1 MTKKYD
7 IMWSEELDST
17 NEEARRR
24 ISDLDNLSVLSVER
38 QTAGRGQRGNS
49 WRSAPGENLTF
60 SIILKF
66 RTCDSLSDDA
76 AMPSL
81 KAADQFILSE
91 ISSLAIV
98 RLLENHGIKAS
109 VKWPNDIYV
118 GSCKVCGMLI
128 ENSLRG
134 SSVSSSIIGIGLNVN
149 QRNFDVS
156 LPNPTSMLLEAMKQ
170 EYFPAIA
177 VNHLDKLYVNTRDYI
192 PQFDL
197 PALLD
202 EFMNIFVNFIDRFM
216 DDRQD
221 SFDELRDEYLS
232 HLWRLNETARFIDY
246 TVLPSGHSD
255 KPVVTGITDIA
266 GKEFTG
272 IIRGLSPIGH
282 LLVEDLDAVALRE
295 FSFKEIGYIL

>member
-1 MTKKYD
+1 MPNCIFTPRINNKIHTMTKKYD
-7 IMWSEELDST
+7 IIWSEELDST

-24 ISDLDNLSVLSVER
+24 ISELDNLSVLSVER
-38 QTAGRGQRGNS
+38 QTAGRGQRGNR
-49 WRSAPGENLTF
+49 WISAAGENLTF

-66 RTCDSLSDDA
+66 LTGDA
-76 AMPSL
+76 ASAESAGDSAVLPQL
-81 KAADQFILSE
+81 KAKDQFVLSE
-91 ISSLAIV
+91 ISSLALV
-98 RLLENHGIKAS
+98 RLLENHGIRAS
-109 VKWPNDIYV
+109 VKWPNDIYI

-128 ENSLRG
+128 ENSILG

-156 LPNPTSMLLEAMKQ
+156 LPNPTSMLLEDMKK
-170 EYFPAIA
+170 E
-177 VNHLDKLYVNTRDYI
+177 
-192 PQFDL
+192 FDL

-282 LLVEDLDAVALRE
+282 LLVEDLDAIALRE

>member
-49 WRSAPGENLTF
+49 WKSAPGENLTF

-66 RTCDSLSDDA
+66 RKGDASSDESSCDSAVL
-76 AMPSL
+76 PQL
-81 KAADQFILSE
+81 KAVDQFVLSE
-91 ISSLAIV
+91 ISSLALV
-98 RLLENHGIKAS
+98 RLLENHGIRAS
-109 VKWPNDIYV
+109 VKWPNDIYI

-128 ENSLRG
+128 ENSIHG

-156 LPNPTSMLLEAMKQ
+156 LPNPTSMLLEDMKK
-170 EYFPAIA
+170 E
-177 VNHLDKLYVNTRDYI
+177 
-192 PQFDL
+192 FDL

-282 LLVEDLDAVALRE
+282 LLVEDLDAIALRE

>member
-7 IMWSEELDST
+7 IIWSEELDST

-66 RTCDSLSDDA
+66 RKGDASL
-76 AMPSL
+76 PQL
-81 KAADQFILSE
+81 KATDQFVLSE
-91 ISSLAIV
+91 ISSLALV
-98 RLLENHGIKAS
+98 RLLENHGIRAS
-109 VKWPNDIYV
+109 VKWPNDIYI

-128 ENSLRG
+128 ENSILG

-149 QRNFDVS
+149 QRNFDIS
-156 LPNPTSMLLEAMKQ
+156 LPNPTSMLLEAMKK
-170 EYFPAIA
+170 E
-177 VNHLDKLYVNTRDYI
+177 
-192 PQFDL
+192 FDL
-197 PALLD
+197 KALLE
-202 EFMNIFVNFIDRFM
+202 EFMDIFVTVIERFM
-216 DDRQD
+216 DDRQN
-221 SFDELRDEYLS
+221 SFEELRDEYLS

-255 KPVVTGITDIA
+255 KPVVTGITDTA

-272 IIRGLSPIGH
+272 IIRGLSPVGN
-282 LLVEDLDAVALRE
+282 LLVEDLDAIALRE
-295 FSFKEIGYIL
+295 FSFKEIGCIL

>member
-24 ISDLDNLSVLSVER
+24 ISELDNLSVLSVER
-38 QTAGRGQRGNS
+38 QTSGRGQRGNR
-49 WRSAPGENLTF
+49 WISAAGENLTF

-66 RTCDSLSDDA
+66 RTGDA
-76 AMPSL
+76 ASAESAGDSAVLPQL
-81 KAADQFILSE
+81 KAKDQFVLSE
-91 ISSLAIV
+91 ISSLALV
-98 RLLENHGIKAS
+98 RLLENHGIRAS
-109 VKWPNDIYV
+109 VKWPNDIYI

-128 ENSLRG
+128 ENSLLG

-156 LPNPTSMLLEAMKQ
+156 LPNPTSMLLEDMKK
-170 EYFPAIA
+170 E
-177 VNHLDKLYVNTRDYI
+177 
-192 PQFDL
+192 FDL

-221 SFDELRDEYLS
+221 SFDVLRENYLS
-232 HLWRLNETARFIDY
+232 HLWRLNEPARFIDY

-272 IIRGLSPIGH
+272 IIRGLSPVGH
-282 LLVEDLDAVALRE
+282 LLVEDLDAIALRE

>member
-49 WRSAPGENLTF
+49 WKSAPGENLTF

-66 RTCDSLSDDA
+66 RKGDASSDESSCDSAVL
-76 AMPSL
+76 PQL
-81 KAADQFILSE
+81 KAVDQFVLSE
-91 ISSLAIV
+91 ISSLALV
-98 RLLENHGIKAS
+98 RLLENHGIRAS
-109 VKWPNDIYV
+109 VKWPNDIYI

-128 ENSLRG
+128 ENSILG

-156 LPNPTSMLLEAMKQ
+156 LPNPTSMLLEDMKK
-170 EYFPAIA
+170 E
-177 VNHLDKLYVNTRDYI
+177 
-192 PQFDL
+192 FDL

-221 SFDELRDEYLS
+221 SFDVLRENYLS
-232 HLWRLNETARFIDY
+232 HLWRLNEPARFIDY

-282 LLVEDLDAVALRE
+282 LLVEDLDAIALRE
-295 FSFKEIGYIL
+295 FSFKEIGYII

>member
-7 IMWSEELDST
+7 IIWSEELDST

-66 RTCDSLSDDA
+66 RKGDASSEESSGDSASL
-76 AMPSL
+76 PQL
-81 KAADQFILSE
+81 KATDQFVLSE
-91 ISSLAIV
+91 ISSLALV
-98 RLLENHGIKAS
+98 RLLENHGIRAS
-109 VKWPNDIYV
+109 VKWPNDIYI

-128 ENSLRG
+128 ENSILG

-156 LPNPTSMLLEAMKQ
+156 LLNPTSMLLEAMKK
-170 EYFPAIA
+170 E
-177 VNHLDKLYVNTRDYI
+177 
-192 PQFDL
+192 FDL
-197 PALLD
+197 KALLE

-255 KPVVTGITDIA
+255 KPVVTGITDA
-266 GKEFTG
+266 TGREFTG
-272 IIRGLSPIGH
+272 IIRGLSPVGN
-282 LLVEDLDAVALRE
+282 LLVEDLDAIALRE
-295 FSFKEIGYIL
+295 FSFKEIGCIL

>member
-7 IMWSEELDST
+7 IIWSEELDST

-66 RTCDSLSDDA
+66 RKGDASSEESSGDSATL
-76 AMPSL
+76 PQL
-81 KAADQFILSE
+81 KATDQFVLSE
-91 ISSLAIV
+91 ISSLALV
-98 RLLENHGIKAS
+98 RLLENHGIRAS
-109 VKWPNDIYV
+109 VKWPNDIYI

-128 ENSLRG
+128 ENSILG

-156 LPNPTSMLLEAMKQ
+156 LPNPTSMLLEAMKK
-170 EYFPAIA
+170 E
-177 VNHLDKLYVNTRDYI
+177 
-192 PQFDL
+192 FDL
-197 PALLD
+197 KALLK
-202 EFMNIFVNFIDRFM
+202 EFMDIFVTVIDRFM
-216 DDRQD
+216 DDRQN
-221 SFDELRDEYLS
+221 SFEELRDEYLS

-246 TVLPSGHSD
+246 TALPSGHSD
-255 KPVVTGITDIA
+255 KPVVTGITDA
-266 GKEFTG
+266 TGREFTG
-272 IIRGLSPIGH
+272 IIRGLSPVGN
-282 LLVEDLDAVALRE
+282 LLVEDLDAIALRE
-295 FSFKEIGYIL
+295 FGFKDIGYIL

>member
-1 MTKKYD
+1 MPNCIFTPRINNKIHTMTKKYD
-7 IMWSEELDST
+7 IIWSEELDST

-24 ISDLDNLSVLSVER
+24 ISELDNLSVLSVER

-49 WRSAPGENLTF
+49 WRSTPGENLTF

-66 RTCDSLSDDA
+66 RKGDASSEESSCDSAVL
-76 AMPSL
+76 PQL
-81 KAADQFILSE
+81 KAKDQFVLSE
-91 ISSLAIV
+91 ISSLALV
-98 RLLENHGIKAS
+98 RLLENHGIRAS
-109 VKWPNDIYV
+109 VKWPNDIYI

-128 ENSLRG
+128 ENSILG

-156 LPNPTSMLLEAMKQ
+156 LPNPTSMLLEDMKK
-170 EYFPAIA
+170 E
-177 VNHLDKLYVNTRDYI
+177 
-192 PQFDL
+192 FDL

-272 IIRGLSPIGH
+272 IIRGLSPIGN
-282 LLVEDLDAVALRE
+282 LLVEDIKANSVKE
-295 FSFKEIGYIL
+295 FAFKEISYIL

>member
-1 MTKKYD
+1 MPNCIFTPRINNKIHTMTKKYD

-49 WRSAPGENLTF
+49 WKSAPGENLTF

-66 RTCDSLSDDA
+66 RKGDASSDESSCDSAVL
-76 AMPSL
+76 PQL
-81 KAADQFILSE
+81 KAVDQFVLSE
-91 ISSLAIV
+91 ISSLALV
-98 RLLENHGIKAS
+98 RLLENHGIRAS
-109 VKWPNDIYV
+109 VKWPNDIYI

-128 ENSLRG
+128 ENSIHG

-156 LPNPTSMLLEAMKQ
+156 LPNPTSMLLEDMKK
-170 EYFPAIA
+170 E
-177 VNHLDKLYVNTRDYI
+177 
-192 PQFDL
+192 FDL

-221 SFDELRDEYLS
+221 SFDVLRENYLS
-232 HLWRLNETARFIDY
+232 HLWRLNEPARFIDY

-282 LLVEDLDAVALRE
+282 LLVEDLDAIALRE
-295 FSFKEIGYIL
+295 FSFKEIGYII

>member
-7 IMWSEELDST
+7 IIWSEELDST

-49 WRSAPGENLTF
+49 WKSAPGENLTF

-66 RTCDSLSDDA
+66 RKGDASSDESSCDSAVL
-76 AMPSL
+76 PQL
-81 KAADQFILSE
+81 KAVDQFVLSE
-91 ISSLAIV
+91 ILSLALV
-98 RLLENHGIKAS
+98 RLLENHGIRAS
-109 VKWPNDIYV
+109 VKWPNDIYI

-128 ENSLRG
+128 ENSILG

-156 LPNPTSMLLEAMKQ
+156 LPNPTSMLLEAMKK
-170 EYFPAIA
+170 EY
-177 VNHLDKLYVNTRDYI
+177 
-192 PQFDL
+192 DL
-197 PALLD
+197 KSLLD

-221 SFDELRDEYLS
+221 SFDELRDEYIS

-246 TVLPSGHSD
+246 TVLPSGHSE

-272 IIRGLSPIGH
+272 IIRGLSPNGH
-282 LLVEDLDAVALRE
+282 LLVEDLDAIALRE

>member
-7 IMWSEELDST
+7 IIWSEELDST
-17 NEEARRR
+17 NDEARRR

-49 WRSAPGENLTF
+49 WKSAPGENLTF

-66 RTCDSLSDDA
+66 RKGDASSDESSCDSAVL
-76 AMPSL
+76 PQL
-81 KAADQFILSE
+81 KAVDQFVLSE
-91 ISSLAIV
+91 ISSLV
-98 RLLENHGIKAS
+98 LLRLLENHGIRAS
-109 VKWPNDIYV
+109 VKWPNDIYI

-128 ENSLRG
+128 ENSILG

-156 LPNPTSMLLEAMKQ
+156 LPNPTSMLLEDMKK
-170 EYFPAIA
+170 E
-177 VNHLDKLYVNTRDYI
+177 
-192 PQFDL
+192 FDL

-246 TVLPSGHSD
+246 TVLPSGYSD

-282 LLVEDLDAVALRE
+282 LLVEDLDAIALRE

>member
-7 IMWSEELDST
+7 IIWSEELDST

-66 RTCDSLSDDA
+66 RKGDASSEESSGDSDSL
-76 AMPSL
+76 PQL
-81 KAADQFILSE
+81 KATDQFVLSE
-91 ISSLAIV
+91 ISSLALV
-98 RLLENHGIKAS
+98 RLLENHGIRAS
-109 VKWPNDIYV
+109 VKWPNDIYI

-128 ENSLRG
+128 ENSLRR

-156 LPNPTSMLLEAMKQ
+156 LPNPTSMLLEDMKK
-170 EYFPAIA
+170 EY
-177 VNHLDKLYVNTRDYI
+177 
-192 PQFDL
+192 DL
-197 PALLD
+197 KTLLD

-221 SFDELRDEYLS
+221 SFDELRDEYIS

-272 IIRGLSPIGH
+272 TIRGLSPVGN
-282 LLVEDLDAVALRE
+282 LLVEEHTTGQIRE
-295 FSFKEIGYIL
+295 FGFKEIGYIL

>member
-7 IMWSEELDST
+7 IIWSEELDST

-66 RTCDSLSDDA
+66 RKGDASSEESSGDSATL
-76 AMPSL
+76 PQL
-81 KAADQFILSE
+81 KATDQFVLSE
-91 ISSLAIV
+91 ISSLALV
-98 RLLENHGIKAS
+98 RLLENHGIRAS
-109 VKWPNDIYV
+109 VKWPNDIYI

-128 ENSLRG
+128 ENSILG

-156 LPNPTSMLLEAMKQ
+156 LPNPTSMLLEAMKK
-170 EYFPAIA
+170 E
-177 VNHLDKLYVNTRDYI
+177 
-192 PQFDL
+192 FDL
-197 PALLD
+197 KALLK
-202 EFMNIFVNFIDRFM
+202 EFMDIFVTVIDRFM
-216 DDRQD
+216 DDRQN
-221 SFDELRDEYLS
+221 SFEELRDEYLS

-246 TVLPSGHSD
+246 TALPSGHSD
-255 KPVVTGITDIA
+255 KPVVTGITDAA

-272 IIRGLSPIGH
+272 IIRGLSPVGN
-282 LLVEDLDAVALRE
+282 LLVEDLDAIALRE
-295 FSFKEIGYIL
+295 FGFKDIGYIL

>member
-66 RTCDSLSDDA
+66 RKGDASSDESSCDSAVL
-76 AMPSL
+76 PQL
-81 KAADQFILSE
+81 KATEQFVLSE
-91 ISSLAIV
+91 ISSLALV
-98 RLLENHGIKAS
+98 RLLENHGIRAS
-109 VKWPNDIYV
+109 VKWPNDIYI

-128 ENSLRG
+128 ENSILG
-134 SSVSSSIIGIGLNVN
+134 SLVSSSIIGIGLNVN
-149 QRNFDVS
+149 QRNFDIS
-156 LPNPTSMLLEAMKQ
+156 LPNPTSMLLEAMKK
-170 EYFPAIA
+170 EY
-177 VNHLDKLYVNTRDYI
+177 
-192 PQFDL
+192 DL
-197 PALLD
+197 KSLLE
-202 EFMNIFVNFIDRFM
+202 EFMDIFVSFIDRFM

-221 SFDELRDEYLS
+221 SFDELRDEYIS

>member
-1 MTKKYD
+1 MPNCIFTPRINNKIHTMTKKYD
-7 IMWSEELDST
+7 IIWSEELDST

-24 ISDLDNLSVLSVER
+24 ISELDNLSVLSVER

-49 WRSAPGENLTF
+49 WRSTPGENLTF

-66 RTCDSLSDDA
+66 RKGDASSEESSCDSAVL
-76 AMPSL
+76 PQL
-81 KAADQFILSE
+81 KAKDQFVLSE
-91 ISSLAIV
+91 ISSLALV
-98 RLLENHGIKAS
+98 RLLENHGIRAS
-109 VKWPNDIYV
+109 VKWPNDIYI

-128 ENSLRG
+128 ENSILG

-156 LPNPTSMLLEAMKQ
+156 LPNPTSMLLEAMKK
-170 EYFPAIA
+170 EY
-177 VNHLDKLYVNTRDYI
+177 
-192 PQFDL
+192 DL
-197 PALLD
+197 KSLLD

-255 KPVVTGITDIA
+255 KPVVTGITDIV

-272 IIRGLSPIGH
+272 IIRGLSPVGH
-282 LLVEDLDAVALRE
+282 LLVEDFDAIALRE

>member
-66 RTCDSLSDDA
+66 RKGEASSDESSCDSAVL
-76 AMPSL
+76 PQL
-81 KAADQFILSE
+81 KAVDQFVLSE
-91 ISSLAIV
+91 ISSLALV
-98 RLLENHGIKAS
+98 RLLENHGIRAS
-109 VKWPNDIYV
+109 VKWPNDIYI

-128 ENSLRG
+128 ENSILG

-156 LPNPTSMLLEAMKQ
+156 LPNPTSMLLEDMKK
-170 EYFPAIA
+170 EY
-177 VNHLDKLYVNTRDYI
+177 
-192 PQFDL
+192 DL
-197 PALLD
+197 KSLLD
-202 EFMNIFVNFIDRFM
+202 EFMDIFVSFIDRFM
-216 DDRQD
+216 EDRQD

-282 LLVEDLDAVALRE
+282 LLVEDLDAIALRE

>member
-7 IMWSEELDST
+7 IIWSEELDST
-17 NEEARRR
+17 NDEARRR

-49 WRSAPGENLTF
+49 WKSAPGENLTF

-66 RTCDSLSDDA
+66 RKGDASSDESSCDSAVL
-76 AMPSL
+76 PQL
-81 KAADQFILSE
+81 KAVDQFVLSE
-91 ISSLAIV
+91 ISSLV
-98 RLLENHGIKAS
+98 LLRLLENHGIMAS
-109 VKWPNDIYV
+109 VKWPNDIYI

-128 ENSLRG
+128 ENSILG

-156 LPNPTSMLLEAMKQ
+156 LPNPTSMLLEVTKQ
-170 EYFPAIA
+170 
-177 VNHLDKLYVNTRDYI
+177 KC
-192 PQFDL
+192 L
-197 PALLD
+197 PASRYDLKSLLND
-202 EFMNIFVNFIDRFM
+202 FM
-216 DDRQD
+216 DIFLTLINRYMIDRQD
-221 SFDELRDEYLS
+221 SFDELRKNYLS
-232 HLWRLNETARFIDY
+232 HLWRLNEPARFIDY
-246 TVLPSGHSD
+246 TVLPSGYSD

-282 LLVEDLDAVALRE
+282 LLVEDLDAITLRE

>member
-7 IMWSEELDST
+7 IIWSEELDST

-66 RTCDSLSDDA
+66 RKGDASSEESSGDSASL
-76 AMPSL
+76 PQL
-81 KAADQFILSE
+81 KATDQFVLSE
-91 ISSLAIV
+91 ISSLALV
-98 RLLENHGIKAS
+98 RLLENHGIRAS
-109 VKWPNDIYV
+109 VKWPNDIYI

-128 ENSLRG
+128 ENSLLG

-156 LPNPTSMLLEAMKQ
+156 LPNPTSMLLEAMKK
-170 EYFPAIA
+170 E
-177 VNHLDKLYVNTRDYI
+177 
-192 PQFDL
+192 FDL
-197 PALLD
+197 KALLEELMD
-202 EFMNIFVNFIDRFM
+202 IFVTVIDRFM
-216 DDRQD
+216 DDRQN
-221 SFDELRDEYLS
+221 SFEELRDEYLS

-255 KPVVTGITDIA
+255 KPVVTGITDAA
-266 GKEFTG
+266 GREFTG
-272 IIRGLSPIGH
+272 IIRGLSPVGN
-282 LLVEDLDAVALRE
+282 LLVEDFDAIALRE
-295 FSFKEIGYIL
+295 FSFKEIGCIL

>member
-1 MTKKYD
+1 MPNCIFTPRINNKIHTMTKKYD
-7 IMWSEELDST
+7 IIWSEELDST

-24 ISDLDNLSVLSVER
+24 ISELDNLSVLSVER
-38 QTAGRGQRGNS
+38 QTAGRGQRGNR
-49 WRSAPGENLTF
+49 WISAAGENLTF

-66 RTCDSLSDDA
+66 LTGDA
-76 AMPSL
+76 ASAESAGDSAVLPQL
-81 KAADQFILSE
+81 KAKDQFVLSE
-91 ISSLAIV
+91 ISSLALV
-98 RLLENHGIKAS
+98 RLLENHGIRAS
-109 VKWPNDIYV
+109 VKWPNDIYI

-128 ENSLRG
+128 ENSIHG

-156 LPNPTSMLLEAMKQ
+156 LPNPTSMLLEDMKK
-170 EYFPAIA
+170 E
-177 VNHLDKLYVNTRDYI
+177 
-192 PQFDL
+192 FDL

-221 SFDELRDEYLS
+221 SFDELRDEYIS

-282 LLVEDLDAVALRE
+282 LLVEDLDAIALRE
-295 FSFKEIGYIL
+295 FSFKEIGYII

>member
-7 IMWSEELDST
+7 IIWSEELDST

-66 RTCDSLSDDA
+66 RKGDASSEESSGDSATL
-76 AMPSL
+76 PQL
-81 KAADQFILSE
+81 KATDQFLLSE
-91 ISSLAIV
+91 ISSLALV
-98 RLLENHGIKAS
+98 RLLENHGIRAS
-109 VKWPNDIYV
+109 VKWPNDIYI

-128 ENSLRG
+128 ENSILG

-156 LPNPTSMLLEAMKQ
+156 LPNPTSMLLEAMKK
-170 EYFPAIA
+170 E
-177 VNHLDKLYVNTRDYI
+177 
-192 PQFDL
+192 FDL
-197 PALLD
+197 KALLE
-202 EFMNIFVNFIDRFM
+202 EFMDIFVTVIDRFM
-216 DDRQD
+216 DDRQN
-221 SFDELRDEYLS
+221 SFEELRDEYLS

-255 KPVVTGITDIA
+255 KPVVTGITDA
-266 GKEFTG
+266 TGREFTG
-272 IIRGLSPIGH
+272 IIRGLSPVGN
-282 LLVEDLDAVALRE
+282 LLVEDLDAIALRE
-295 FSFKEIGYIL
+295 FSFKEIGCIL

>member
-49 WRSAPGENLTF
+49 WKSAPGENLTF

-66 RTCDSLSDDA
+66 RKGDASSDESSCDSAVL
-76 AMPSL
+76 PQL
-81 KAADQFILSE
+81 KAVDQFVLSE
-91 ISSLAIV
+91 ISSLALV
-98 RLLENHGIKAS
+98 RLLENHGIRAS
-109 VKWPNDIYV
+109 VKWPNDIYI

-128 ENSLRG
+128 ENSIHG

-156 LPNPTSMLLEAMKQ
+156 LPNPTSMLLEDMKK
-170 EYFPAIA
+170 E
-177 VNHLDKLYVNTRDYI
+177 
-192 PQFDL
+192 FDL

-221 SFDELRDEYLS
+221 SFDELRDEYIS

-282 LLVEDLDAVALRE
+282 LLVEDLDAIALRE
-295 FSFKEIGYIL
+295 FSFKEIGYII

>member
-1 MTKKYD
+1 MQNAIGIFTTRTNNKIHTMTKKYD
-7 IMWSEELDST
+7 IIWSEELDST

-66 RTCDSLSDDA
+66 RKGDASSDESSCDSAVL
-76 AMPSL
+76 PQL
-81 KAADQFILSE
+81 KATEQFVLSE
-91 ISSLAIV
+91 ISSLALV
-98 RLLENHGIKAS
+98 RLLENHGIRAS
-109 VKWPNDIYV
+109 VKWPNDIYI

-128 ENSLRG
+128 ENSILG
-134 SSVSSSIIGIGLNVN
+134 SLVSSSIIGIGLNVN
-149 QRNFDVS
+149 QRNFDIS
-156 LPNPTSMLLEAMKQ
+156 LPNPTSMLLEAMKK
-170 EYFPAIA
+170 EY
-177 VNHLDKLYVNTRDYI
+177 
-192 PQFDL
+192 DL
-197 PALLD
+197 KSLLE
-202 EFMNIFVNFIDRFM
+202 EFMDIFVSFIDRFM

-221 SFDELRDEYLS
+221 SFDELRDEYIS

>member
-7 IMWSEELDST
+7 IIWSEELDST
-17 NEEARRR
+17 NDEARRR

-49 WRSAPGENLTF
+49 WKSAPGENLTF

-66 RTCDSLSDDA
+66 RKGDASSDESSCGSA
-76 AMPSL
+76 VLPQL
-81 KAADQFILSE
+81 KAVDQFVLSE
-91 ISSLAIV
+91 ISSLV
-98 RLLENHGIKAS
+98 LLRLLENHGIMAS
-109 VKWPNDIYV
+109 VKWPNDIYI

-128 ENSLRG
+128 ENSILG

-156 LPNPTSMLLEAMKQ
+156 LPNPTSMLLEDMKK
-170 EYFPAIA
+170 E
-177 VNHLDKLYVNTRDYI
+177 
-192 PQFDL
+192 FDL

-246 TVLPSGHSD
+246 TVLPSGYSD

-282 LLVEDLDAVALRE
+282 LLVEDLDAIALRE

>member
-1 MTKKYD
+1 MQNAIGIFTSRTNNKIHTMTKKYD
-7 IMWSEELDST
+7 IIWSEELDST

-24 ISDLDNLSVLSVER
+24 ISELDNLSVLSVER
-38 QTAGRGQRGNS
+38 QTAGRGQRGNR
-49 WRSAPGENLTF
+49 WISAAGENLTF

-66 RTCDSLSDDA
+66 RTGDA
-76 AMPSL
+76 ASAESAGDSAVLPQL
-81 KAADQFILSE
+81 KAKDQFVLSE
-91 ISSLAIV
+91 ISSLALV
-98 RLLENHGIKAS
+98 RLLENHGIRAS
-109 VKWPNDIYV
+109 VKWPNDIYI

-128 ENSLRG
+128 ENSLLG

-156 LPNPTSMLLEAMKQ
+156 LPNPTSMLLEDMKK
-170 EYFPAIA
+170 E
-177 VNHLDKLYVNTRDYI
+177 
-192 PQFDL
+192 FDL

-221 SFDELRDEYLS
+221 SFDVLRENYLS
-232 HLWRLNETARFIDY
+232 HLWRLNEPARFIDY

-266 GKEFTG
+266 GREFTG
-272 IIRGLSPIGH
+272 NIRGLSPIGH

>member
-66 RTCDSLSDDA
+66 RKGDASSDESSCDSAVL
-76 AMPSL
+76 PQL
-81 KAADQFILSE
+81 KATEQFVLSE
-91 ISSLAIV
+91 ISSLALV
-98 RLLENHGIKAS
+98 RLLENHGIRAS
-109 VKWPNDIYV
+109 VKWPNDIYI

-128 ENSLRG
+128 ENSILG
-134 SSVSSSIIGIGLNVN
+134 SLVSSSIIGIGLNVN
-149 QRNFDVS
+149 QRNFDIS
-156 LPNPTSMLLEAMKQ
+156 LPNPTSMLLEAMKK
-170 EYFPAIA
+170 EY
-177 VNHLDKLYVNTRDYI
+177 
-192 PQFDL
+192 DL
-197 PALLD
+197 KSLLE
-202 EFMNIFVNFIDRFM
+202 EFMDIFVSFIDRFM

-221 SFDELRDEYLS
+221 SFDELRDEYIS

-255 KPVVTGITDIA
+255 KPVVTGITDA
-266 GKEFTG
+266 TGREFTG
-272 IIRGLSPIGH
+272 IIRGLSPVGN
-282 LLVEDLDAVALRE
+282 LLVEDLDAIAIRE
-295 FSFKEIGYIL
+295 FGFKDIGYIL

>member
-7 IMWSEELDST
+7 IIWSEELDST
-17 NEEARRR
+17 NDEARRR
-24 ISDLDNLSVLSVER
+24 ISDLDNLSVLSALS

-49 WRSAPGENLTF
+49 WSSEVGQNLTF
-60 SIILKF
+60 SIVIKF
-66 RTCDSLSDDA
+66 MSGTDTLYDDRSVHETL
-76 AMPSL
+76 PPL
-81 KAADQFILSE
+81 KASDQFVISE
-91 ISSLAIV
+91 IAALSV
-98 RLLENHGIKAS
+98 VELLKTLGVKSEI
-109 VKWPNDIYV
+109 KWPNDIYV
-118 GSCKVCGMLI
+118 GSKKICGMLI

-134 SSVSSSIIGIGLNVN
+134 NHVNSSIIGIGLNVN

-156 LPNPTSMLLEAMKQ
+156 LPNPTSMLLEVTKQ
-170 EYFPAIA
+170 
-177 VNHLDKLYVNTRDYI
+177 KC
-192 PQFDL
+192 L
-197 PALLD
+197 PASRYDLKSLLND
-202 EFMNIFVNFIDRFM
+202 FM
-216 DDRQD
+216 DIFLTLINRYMIDRQD

-246 TVLPSGHSD
+246 TVLPSGYSD

-282 LLVEDLDAVALRE
+282 LLVEDLDAIALRE

>member
-1 MTKKYD
+1 MPNCIFTPRINNKIHTMTKKYD
-7 IMWSEELDST
+7 IIWSEELDST

-24 ISDLDNLSVLSVER
+24 ISELDNLSVLSVER
-38 QTAGRGQRGNS
+38 QTAGRGQRGNR
-49 WRSAPGENLTF
+49 WISAAGENLTF

-66 RTCDSLSDDA
+66 LTGDA
-76 AMPSL
+76 ASAESAGDSAVLPQL
-81 KAADQFILSE
+81 KAKDQFVLSE
-91 ISSLAIV
+91 ISSLALV
-98 RLLENHGIKAS
+98 RLLENHGIRAS
-109 VKWPNDIYV
+109 VKWPNDIYI

-128 ENSLRG
+128 ENSIHG

-156 LPNPTSMLLEAMKQ
+156 LPNPTSMLLEDMKK
-170 EYFPAIA
+170 E
-177 VNHLDKLYVNTRDYI
+177 
-192 PQFDL
+192 FDL

-282 LLVEDLDAVALRE
+282 LLVEDLDAIALRE

>member
-7 IMWSEELDST
+7 IIWSEELDST

-60 SIILKF
+60 SIVLKF
-66 RTCDSLSDDA
+66 RKGDASSDESSCDSAVL
-76 AMPSL
+76 PQL
-81 KAADQFILSE
+81 KAVDQFVLSE
-91 ISSLAIV
+91 ISSLALV
-98 RLLENHGIKAS
+98 RLLENHGIRAS
-109 VKWPNDIYV
+109 VKWPNDIYI

-128 ENSLRG
+128 ENSILG

-156 LPNPTSMLLEAMKQ
+156 LPNPTSMLLEDMKK
-170 EYFPAIA
+170 E
-177 VNHLDKLYVNTRDYI
+177 
-192 PQFDL
+192 FDL

-221 SFDELRDEYLS
+221 SFDELREEYLS

-272 IIRGLSPIGH
+272 IIRGLSPVGH
-282 LLVEDLDAVALRE
+282 LLVEDLDAITLRE

>member
-66 RTCDSLSDDA
+66 RKGDASSDESSCDSAVL
-76 AMPSL
+76 PQL
-81 KAADQFILSE
+81 KATEQFVLSE
-91 ISSLAIV
+91 ISSLALV
-98 RLLENHGIKAS
+98 RLLENHGIRAS
-109 VKWPNDIYV
+109 VKWPNDIYI

-128 ENSLRG
+128 ENSILG
-134 SSVSSSIIGIGLNVN
+134 SLVSSSIIGIGLNVN
-149 QRNFDVS
+149 QRNFDIS
-156 LPNPTSMLLEAMKQ
+156 LPNPTSMLLEAMKK
-170 EYFPAIA
+170 EY
-177 VNHLDKLYVNTRDYI
+177 
-192 PQFDL
+192 DL
-197 PALLD
+197 KSLLE
-202 EFMNIFVNFIDRFM
+202 EFMDIFVSFIDRFM

-221 SFDELRDEYLS
+221 SFDELRDEYIS

-255 KPVVTGITDIA
+255 KPVVTGITDA
-266 GKEFTG
+266 TGREFTG
-272 IIRGLSPIGH
+272 IIRGLSPVGN
-282 LLVEDLDAVALRE
+282 LLVEDLDAIALRE
-295 FSFKEIGYIL
+295 FSFKEIGCIL

>member
-7 IMWSEELDST
+7 IIWSEELDST

-24 ISDLDNLSVLSVER
+24 ISELDNLSVLSVER
-38 QTAGRGQRGNS
+38 QTAGRGQRGNR
-49 WRSAPGENLTF
+49 WISAAGENLTF

-66 RTCDSLSDDA
+66 RTGDA
-76 AMPSL
+76 ASAESAGDSAVLPQL
-81 KAADQFILSE
+81 KAKDQFVLSE
-91 ISSLAIV
+91 ISSLALV
-98 RLLENHGIKAS
+98 RLLENHGIRAS
-109 VKWPNDIYV
+109 VKWPNDIYI

-128 ENSLRG
+128 ENSLLG

-156 LPNPTSMLLEAMKQ
+156 LPNPTSMLLEDMKK
-170 EYFPAIA
+170 E
-177 VNHLDKLYVNTRDYI
+177 
-192 PQFDL
+192 FDL

-221 SFDELRDEYLS
+221 SFDVLRENYLS
-232 HLWRLNETARFIDY
+232 HLWRLNEPARFIDY

-266 GKEFTG
+266 GREFTG
-272 IIRGLSPIGH
+272 NIRGLSPIGH

>member
-1 MTKKYD
+1 MPNCIFTPRINNKIHTMTKKYD

-49 WRSAPGENLTF
+49 WKSAPGENLTF

-66 RTCDSLSDDA
+66 RKGDASSDESSCDSAVL
-76 AMPSL
+76 PQL
-81 KAADQFILSE
+81 KAVDQFVLSE
-91 ISSLAIV
+91 ISSLALV
-98 RLLENHGIKAS
+98 RLLENHGIRAS
-109 VKWPNDIYV
+109 VKWPNDIYI

-128 ENSLRG
+128 ENSIHG

-156 LPNPTSMLLEAMKQ
+156 LPNPTSMLLEDMKK
-170 EYFPAIA
+170 E
-177 VNHLDKLYVNTRDYI
+177 
-192 PQFDL
+192 FDL

-221 SFDELRDEYLS
+221 SFDVLRENYLS
-232 HLWRLNETARFIDY
+232 HLWRLNEPARFIDY

-272 IIRGLSPIGH
+272 IIRGLSPVGH
-282 LLVEDLDAVALRE
+282 LLVEDLDAIALRE

>member
-7 IMWSEELDST
+7 IIWSEELDST

-24 ISDLDNLSVLSVER
+24 ISELDNLSVLSVER
-38 QTAGRGQRGNS
+38 QTAGRGQRGNR
-49 WRSAPGENLTF
+49 WISAAGENLTF

-66 RTCDSLSDDA
+66 LTGDA
-76 AMPSL
+76 ASAESAGDSAVLPQL
-81 KAADQFILSE
+81 KAKDQFVLSE
-91 ISSLAIV
+91 ISSLALV
-98 RLLENHGIKAS
+98 RLLENHGIRAS
-109 VKWPNDIYV
+109 VKWPNDIYI
-118 GSCKVCGMLI
+118 GSWKVCGMLI
-128 ENSLRG
+128 ENSILG

-156 LPNPTSMLLEAMKQ
+156 LPNPTSMLLEDMKK
-170 EYFPAIA
+170 E
-177 VNHLDKLYVNTRDYI
+177 
-192 PQFDL
+192 FDL

-272 IIRGLSPIGH
+272 IIRGLSSIGL
-282 LLVEDLDAVALRE
+282 LLVEDLDAIALRE